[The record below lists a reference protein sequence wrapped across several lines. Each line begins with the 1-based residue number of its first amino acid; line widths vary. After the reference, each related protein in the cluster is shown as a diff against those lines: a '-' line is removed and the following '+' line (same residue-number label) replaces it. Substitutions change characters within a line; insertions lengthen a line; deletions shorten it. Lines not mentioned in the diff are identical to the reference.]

1 MNLGTHFLWGGIL
14 SFLSILPFSF
24 SSIFPQGRQGCS
36 NHWRATV
43 LYPMIGDSWRH
54 VFLAPMGA
62 IPMHIFFF
70 VVQNASKI
78 CLPLLS
84 SWLFQGSHSHHAS
97 LTFTG
102 IVFCSGEDSPP
113 PALTVG
119 LDYSSFLMF
128 FSPPWNEHWIQAR
141 LKWILWRV
149 KIRTKKI
156 GPPIFS
162 GRNIGK
168 AWVQGSTAK
177 SNL

>member
-1 MNLGTHFLWGGIL
+1 MEERL
-14 SFLSILPFSF
+14 SSTYECNSYAQIFSLLF
-24 SSIFPQGRQGCS
+24 EM
-36 NHWRATV
+36 
-43 LYPMIGDSWRH
+43 L
-54 VFLAPMGA
+54 L
-62 IPMHIFFF
+62 
-70 VVQNASKI
+70 I

-84 SWLFQGSHSHHAS
+84 SWLSQGSHSYHAS

-168 AWVQGSTAK
+168 A
-177 SNL
+177 

>member
-1 MNLGTHFLWGGIL
+1 
-14 SFLSILPFSF
+14 
-24 SSIFPQGRQGCS
+24 
-36 NHWRATV
+36 
-43 LYPMIGDSWRH
+43 MIGDSWRYI
-54 VFLAPMGA
+54 FLAPMGA

-102 IVFCSGEDSPP
+102 TLFCSGGDSPL

-128 FSPPWNEHWIQAR
+128 FPTME
-141 LKWILWRV
+141 
-149 KIRTKKI
+149 
-156 GPPIFS
+156 
-162 GRNIGK
+162 
-168 AWVQGSTAK
+168 
-177 SNL
+177 